1 MDHGQAASAFSSC
14 QQRAEEATSTAQAE
28 RFRVWVDD
36 AKAFSTHRIQAIHHN
51 FHEHPLMQLPALA
64 KLAKQLATTKQ
75 CRFISPGSEQATPFN
90 HDPKDPEGRTIEE
103 VFRRI
108 EEPGSWVAL
117 YNIETNP
124 VYREFL
130 REVTASVRPLV
141 DKQQPGMFNVGGFIF
156 ISAPPSVTPFHI
168 DRENNFWLQVKG
180 RKTINVWD
188 HTDRQVVAAKTVDQF
203 IVYAS
208 LEDVRLKDGFRE
220 RSHEFDVGP
229 GDGVYFPCT
238 SPHMTRSDPGWV
250 SPGDGVSISIGVVF
264 YTDVT
269 RRSANVHAW
278 NLFLRRLGLS
288 PREPGQTAWLD
299 KSKYPFGRAL
309 VWVKKAFRGYQPRV
323 GF

>member
-1 MDHGQAASAFSSC
+1 MDQSLSAATFASDP
-14 QQRAEEATSTAQAE
+14 QHAE
-28 RFRVWVDD
+28 RAPVPATEFKVWVDD
-36 AKAFSTHRIQAIHHN
+36 AASFSPHRVQTIHHN
-51 FHEHPLMQLPALA
+51 FHQHPLMQLPELA
-64 KLAKQLATTKQ
+64 KLAKELAVTKQ
-75 CRFISPGSEQATPFN
+75 CRFITPGAEQATPFH

-103 VFRRI
+103 VFSRI

-117 YNIETNP
+117 YNVETNS

-130 REVTASVRPLV
+130 NEVTASVRPLV
-141 DKQQPGMFNVGGFIF
+141 DPQQPGMFNVGGFIF

-188 HTDRQVVAAKTVDQF
+188 HTDQQVVAAKTVDQF
-203 IVYAS
+203 IVYAA
-208 LEDVRLKDGFRE
+208 LEDVRLKEGFRE

-229 GDGVYFPCT
+229 GYFVYFPST
-238 SPHMTRSDPGWV
+238 SPHMTRSDPSWV
-250 SPGDGVSISIGVVF
+250 RPGDGVSISIGVVF

-288 PREPGQTAWLD
+288 PREPGQSAWLD
-299 KSKYPFGRAL
+299 RLKYPCGCTL
-309 VWVKKAFRGYQPRV
+309 VWVKKAFRGYRPRV
-323 GF
+323 GL